1 MKEKNDHPSKI
12 SNLRKEACKNQCFN
26 RIRTRGLREYRW
38 CNALPTELWSH
49 TLWTRSKVI
58 NLTQSNLNL
67 TYFGIVLLCNEA
79 LKMCLYLFTPPRS
92 DKFASSISLTISEGP
107 LCSLSIILGSSTWIP
122 WVAKVVGLNH
132 VQRLNF
138 FRLFFQKCYGCIHI
152 YYSFTFF
159 TEVNIPFDSNTS
171 IKPKENIFYTKWKK

>member
-1 MKEKNDHPSKI
+1 MKFIFELLMKEKNDHPSKI

-26 RIRTRGLREYRW
+26 GIQTCGLREYRW
-38 CNALPTELWSH
+38 CDALPTELWSD

-92 DKFASSISLTISEGP
+92 DKFTSSIYPCNIWRPFMFIGRNTQLKYMNSMGCKGCGFESRSKTE
-107 LCSLSIILGSSTWIP
+107 
-122 WVAKVVGLNH
+122 
-132 VQRLNF
+132 F
-138 FRLFFQKCYGCIHI
+138 FQVIFPEVLWLHSHLLFFHY
-152 YYSFTFF
+152 F
-159 TEVNIPFDSNTS
+159 
-171 IKPKENIFYTKWKK
+171 